1 MTTKI
6 EAINLRPLK
15 SGGRGDLFLAQL
27 INDGSIV
34 VVKFLRE
41 SHLLHERQ
49 AFLREI
55 NILAMGLVGM
65 VRLIA
70 HNKDAE
76 RPFYIM
82 EYLSGGALT
91 RYARRLA
98 EQHLAT
104 VATRLAET
112 LANFHARAGGHGDI
126 KPDNI
131 LVSHDGQLK
140 LGDPLGNGP
149 IGLDVGFSVL
159 FAPDRGGTEGYWAP
173 EVKNGG
179 KVSPAADV
187 FSYAATLYH
196 IVTGQRPIDGQQL
209 DPTVHGFGC
218 PEWLRRMIILC
229 SQNDPQMRPTMNEV
243 LRALHGESWQ
253 IIYEEKQSARLLSS
267 LVICGLAVLGGAFL
281 LQRSS

>member
-1 MTTKI
+1 MRI

-27 INDGSIV
+27 RDNGTIV

-41 SHLLHERQ
+41 SHLPHERQ

-65 VRLIA
+65 IRLIA
-70 HNKDAE
+70 YNKDAD

-82 EYLSGGALT
+82 EYLSGGSLT
-91 RYARRLA
+91 RYAGRLA
-98 EQHLAT
+98 EQHLLT
-104 VATRLAET
+104 VATGLAQT

-149 IGLDVGFSVL
+149 VGLDGGFSVL

-173 EVKNGG
+173 EVKKGD
-179 KVSPAADV
+179 KVSPSADV

-196 IVTGQRPIDGQQL
+196 IATGRRPMDGQQL

-218 PEWLRRMIILC
+218 PEWLRQLIVLC
-229 SQNDPQMRPTMNEV
+229 SQSDAKIRPTMNEV
-243 LRALHGESWQ
+243 LRALRGESWQ
-253 IIYEEKQSARLLSS
+253 TIYEEKQRERLLSG
-267 LVICGLAVLGGAFL
+267 LIICGLAVLGGAFL
-281 LQRSS
+281 LQRSN